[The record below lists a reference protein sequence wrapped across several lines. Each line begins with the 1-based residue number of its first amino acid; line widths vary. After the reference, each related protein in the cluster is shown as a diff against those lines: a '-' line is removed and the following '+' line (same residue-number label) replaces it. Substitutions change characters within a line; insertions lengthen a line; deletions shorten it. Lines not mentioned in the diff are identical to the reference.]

1 MRINASLTE
10 KTAENFLTSPNDAEL
25 EQWKVSVQ
33 NGIENNDWMDLWHHR
48 AGTPVLGCSDS
59 SIDPEQI
66 KAILHS
72 WQTEFAGTSADLF
85 SAAHLEG
92 QSTDHYALYVPHL
105 QLALFLPMIFGF
117 LMLLENFVTPKLMS
131 PYYEP
136 KGTPYDDETIKAA
149 SAERIKMLNPRNQPL
164 ASPLVA
170 VVMEPVFLN
179 YYEPFTRSEA
189 YPLPILSVFISDASK
204 FGISSPEPRYS
215 CSSSNH
221 MAHLRMDAKS

>member
-1 MRINASLTE
+1 MRIKASLTE

-33 NGIENNDWMDLWHHR
+33 NGIENNDWMDQHFHEPF
-48 AGTPVLGCSDS
+48 AKSGTTELAPQCSGVQTVQ
-59 SIDPEQI
+59 SIR
-66 KAILHS
+66 
-72 WQTEFAGTSADLF
+72 T
-85 SAAHLEG
+85 HLDG

-215 CSSSNH
+215 CSSSNP